1 MSATPA
7 AEVRAGHSHG
17 EEPLAHVE
25 GRQGAGRIGQH
36 GERVVEEAEEATE
49 EDTLPPN
56 ELRRYNFYVD
66 GDAAAAAVL
75 PLPETWMTRLTRR
88 VPPPTTN
95 EQRTQLQAMQAE
107 ARQDFCRAARVAL
120 LEYLLLSP
128 SEVSRLGLPT
138 AAAWLARAR
147 RARAV
152 SKWPLRECRAPVT
165 WHARVRHAAAR
176 LKPALVK
183 LQPVCVWCVSFDLK
197 GVRAHGPRFVTRREK
212 TALSLRRNKNATNN
226 LGEVLGV

>member
-1 MSATPA
+1 M
-7 AEVRAGHSHG
+7 
-17 EEPLAHVE
+17 
-25 GRQGAGRIGQH
+25 
-36 GERVVEEAEEATE
+36 EEAEEAGEATE

-183 LQPVCVWCVSFDLK
+183 LQPVCVWCVYFDLR
-197 GVRAHGPRFVTRREK
+197 GVRAYMGRGLWLAAKKTRCLCGETKMPRTILGGGLGCLRDTERGSSCLRFRRRCGRW
-212 TALSLRRNKNATNN
+212 LRR
-226 LGEVLGV
+226 GSRSRGWRF